1 MRVLGL
7 LIGVFVGVV
16 LIIVS
21 KWFFI
26 ANFILVRGIMV
37 SFKKAFFKCPN
48 CNFVQCNYV
57 IMKSTTNSQIV
68 HGRRTKSGTLD
79 KRYNSRIV
87 NTETVEFGTEC
98 IKCGNTFKTT
108 RELSA

>member
-1 MRVLGL
+1 MRFLGL
-7 LIGVFVGVV
+7 IIAVSVGVL
-16 LIIVS
+16 LILVS
-21 KWFFI
+21 KWFLLL
-26 ANFILVRGIMV
+26 NFLLVPTIMR
-37 SFKKAFFKCPN
+37 SFGKQFFKCPN